1 MSVVERVGGEGAGRE
16 NSVRK
21 VAIASTI
28 GATIEWYDFFLY
40 GTAAGLI
47 FNQLFFPPGNPT
59 AGTLAAYA
67 TFAAGFVARPVGG
80 FIFGHFGDRI
90 GRKTMLVLTL
100 LIMGVA
106 TFAIG
111 LVPTYAQVGIWA
123 PIILLTL
130 RVLQGIGL
138 GGEWGG
144 AVLMAVE
151 HAPEGRRGFFGSWPQ
166 IGVGAGLLLGTAAFG
181 ILSIVLPEEI
191 FLSWG
196 WRAAFLLS
204 GILVA
209 IGMYIRLQIMES
221 PAFSGVKESRSE
233 ARVPFVE
240 LLRTQPKEAF
250 LAVGSRFAEGVSF
263 NVYGVFVISYIT
275 AQLKLPMTTALLGV
289 SVAAAI
295 MCVLTPVYGALSDRV
310 GRRPVFALG
319 AVAFGLF
326 ALPSFLLF
334 NTGQTVWIVLALVVA
349 FGIIHPAMEGIIS
362 SFWSEIFETRVRY
375 TGVSFAYQFSGIFA
389 SGLTPLVATW
399 LLAAGGGRPWFI
411 GAYMMGA
418 ALVTVICIFALRE
431 TYQKDID
438 PGRITSRAP
447 DPEPEPAI
455 KG

>member
-1 MSVVERVGGEGAGRE
+1 MSVVERLGGEDTGRE
-16 NSVRK
+16 NSVGK
-21 VAIASTI
+21 VAVASTI

-111 LVPTYAQVGIWA
+111 LVPTYEQIGIWA

-151 HAPEGRRGFFGSWPQ
+151 HAPENRRGFFGSWPQ

-181 ILSIVLPEEI
+181 VLSIVMPEEA

-196 WRAAFLLS
+196 WRVAFLAS
-204 GILVA
+204 GVLVA
-209 IGMYIRLQIMES
+209 VGMYIRLQIMES
-221 PAFSGVKESRSE
+221 PAFTGIKESNSE

-240 LLRTQPKEAF
+240 LLRTQPREA
-250 LAVGSRFAEGVSF
+250 LLSLGSRLAEGVSF
-263 NVYGVFVISYIT
+263 NVYGVFIISYIT

-310 GRRPVFALG
+310 GRRPVFAVG
-319 AVAFGLF
+319 AVLFGLF
-326 ALPSFLLF
+326 AIPSFLLF
-334 NTGQTVWIVLALVVA
+334 NTKETVWILLALVVA
-349 FGIIHPAMEGIIS
+349 FGIIHPAMEAVLS
-362 SFWSEIFETRVRY
+362 SFWSELFDTRVRY
-375 TGVSFAYQFSGIFA
+375 SGVSFAYQFSGIFA
-389 SGLTPLVATW
+389 SGITPLVATW
-399 LLAAGGGRPWFI
+399 LLAAGGGRPWFL

-418 ALVTVICIFALRE
+418 ALVTVISIFALPE
-431 TYQKDID
+431 TNRKDIE
-438 PGRITSRAP
+438 PARVHTTSR
-447 DPEPEPAI
+447 EPEPAV

>member
-1 MSVVERVGGEGAGRE
+1 MSVMERLGGENTGRE
-16 NSVRK
+16 SSITK
-21 VAIASTI
+21 VGVASAI

-40 GTAAGLI
+40 GTAAGLV
-47 FNQLFFPPGNPT
+47 FNQLFFPSGNPT

-80 FIFGHFGDRI
+80 FIFGHFGDRV

-100 LIMGVA
+100 LIMGLA

-111 LVPTYAQVGIWA
+111 LLPTYAQVGIWA

-166 IGVGAGLLLGTAAFG
+166 IGVSAGLLLGTVAFSV
-181 ILSIVLPEEI
+181 LSIVLPEEA

-196 WRAAFLLS
+196 WRAAFLMS

-209 IGMYIRLQIMES
+209 VGMYIRLQIMES
-221 PAFSGVKESRSE
+221 PAFTQIKESRSE

-240 LLRTQPKEAF
+240 LLRTQPKESI
-250 LAVGSRFAEGVSF
+250 LSLGSRFAEGVSF
-263 NVYGVFVISYIT
+263 NVYGVFVISYFT
-275 AQLKLPMTTALLGV
+275 TQLELPMTTALLGV
-289 SVAAAI
+289 SVAAAV

-310 GRRPVFALG
+310 GRRPVFVVGAAL
-319 AVAFGLF
+319 FGLF

-334 NTGQTVWIVLALVVA
+334 NTRETVWIVLALVVG
-349 FGIIHPAMEGIIS
+349 FGIIHPAMEGILS
-362 SFWSEIFETRVRY
+362 SYWSELFDTRVRY
-375 TGVSFAYQFSGIFA
+375 SGVSFAYQFSGIFA

-399 LLAAGGGRPWFI
+399 LLAAGDGRPWFL

-418 ALVTVICIFALRE
+418 ALVTVISLFALPE
-431 TYQKDID
+431 TYKKDINPARPTVKD
-438 PGRITSRAP
+438 PA
-447 DPEPEPAI
+447 PEPAM